1 MDAVYMIVGAVLALF
16 MPIKWVL
23 LMIVGGIVIGAV
35 TESVAI
41 TYIGGMGIL
50 VLFFKLIF
58 KKYFG

>member
-41 TYIGGMGIL
+41 MYIGGMGIL